1 VDKKYSN
8 EVMDHFLNPRNVGKI
23 KNPSGRGRIGNAV
36 CGDVME
42 MTLKIE
48 IQNPKSKIS
57 NKSKAQKSKRPK
69 KLKSYNLQPIIT
81 DAKFLT
87 FGCGAAVATSSIVTE
102 LVKGKTIEE
111 AKKLTPLSIDKSL
124 GNLPMMKKHCA
135 RLAIDALK
143 KAINDFEKNGG

>member
-1 VDKKYSN
+1 MDKKYSK
-8 EVMDHFLNPRNVGKI
+8 EVMEHFLHPRNVGKI
-23 KNPSGRGRIGNAV
+23 KNPSGKGRIGNAV

-42 MTLKIE
+42 MTIKV
-48 IQNPKSKIS
+48 SKQQTAG
-57 NKSKAQKSKRPK
+57 SKQLAAGSRE
-69 KLKSYNLQPIIT
+69 LEAVIV

-111 AKKLTPLSIDKSL
+111 AKKLTPLSVDKSL

-135 RLAIDALK
+135 RLAIDALH
-143 KAINDFEKNGG
+143 KAIEDYQKK

>member
-1 VDKKYSN
+1 MDKKYSQK
-8 EVMDHFLNPRNVGKI
+8 VMEHFLHPRNVGKI

-42 MTLKIE
+42 MTIKVKE
-48 IQNPKSKIS
+48 KDKNKVIS
-57 NKSKAQKSKRPK
+57 
-69 KLKSYNLQPIIT
+69 

-102 LVKGKTIEE
+102 LVKGKTIKE
-111 AKKLTPLSIDKSL
+111 AKKLTPLSVDKSL

-135 RLAIDALK
+135 RLAINALR
-143 KAINDFEKNGG
+143 KAIEDYEKKS

>member
-1 VDKKYSN
+1 MDKKYSN
-8 EVMDHFLNPRNVGKI
+8 EVMDHFLRPRNVGKI

-36 CGDVME
+36 CGDMME
-42 MTLKIE
+42 MTIKVK
-48 IQNPKSKIS
+48 QQDK
-57 NKSKAQKSKRPK
+57 NK
-69 KLKSYNLQPIIT
+69 IIT

-111 AKKLTPLSIDKSL
+111 AKKLTPLSVDKSL

-135 RLAIDALK
+135 RLAINALR
-143 KAINDFEKNGG
+143 KAIEDYEKKS

>member
-1 VDKKYSN
+1 MDKKYSQK
-8 EVMDHFLNPRNVGKI
+8 VMEHFLHPRNVGKI

-42 MTLKIE
+42 MTIKV
-48 IQNPKSKIS
+48 QKKDKNRVIS
-57 NKSKAQKSKRPK
+57 
-69 KLKSYNLQPIIT
+69 

-102 LVKGKTIEE
+102 LVKGKTIKE
-111 AKKLTPLSIDKSL
+111 ARKLTPEKVDKSL
-124 GNLPMMKKHCA
+124 GNLPIMKKHCA

-143 KAINDFEKNGG
+143 KAIDDFEKHDG

>member
-1 VDKKYSN
+1 
-8 EVMDHFLNPRNVGKI
+8 MAHFLHPHNVGKI
-23 KNPSGRGRIGNAV
+23 KHPSGKGRIGNAV

-42 MTLKIE
+42 MTI
-48 IQNPKSKIS
+48 KIS
-57 NKSKAQKSKRPK
+57 KQQTANSKQQQAAGGSKQ
-69 KLKSYNLQPIIT
+69 SAVII

-111 AKKLTPLSIDKSL
+111 AKKLTPERIDKTL

-135 RLAIDALK
+135 RLAINALK
-143 KAINDFEKNGG
+143 KAIEDYEKKS

>member
-1 VDKKYSN
+1 MDKKYSQK
-8 EVMDHFLNPRNVGKI
+8 VMEHFLHPRNVGKI

-42 MTLKIE
+42 MTIKVE
-48 IQNPKSKIS
+48 EKDKNKVIS
-57 NKSKAQKSKRPK
+57 
-69 KLKSYNLQPIIT
+69 

-102 LVKGKTIEE
+102 LVKGKTIKE
-111 AKKLTPLSIDKSL
+111 AKNLTPEKVDKSL
-124 GNLPMMKKHCA
+124 GNLPMIKKHCA

-143 KAINDFEKNGG
+143 KALDDFEKNDG